1 MPRDRQ
7 FCSFVHARLGRG
19 VSRVTPSC
27 VVNVIR
33 EKYPS
38 EKGQYTGFKDGVEAF
53 EINFSCVR
61 DM

>member
-7 FCSFVHARLGRG
+7 FCWFVHARLGRG
-19 VSRVTPSC
+19 VSRGIPSC

-33 EKYPS
+33 ERYPG

-53 EINFSCVR
+53 ESNFPWVR